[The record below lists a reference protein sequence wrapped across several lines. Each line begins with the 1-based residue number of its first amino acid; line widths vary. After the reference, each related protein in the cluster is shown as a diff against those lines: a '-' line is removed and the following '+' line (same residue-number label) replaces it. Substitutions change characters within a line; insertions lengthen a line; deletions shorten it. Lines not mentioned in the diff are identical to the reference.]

1 MRMFGFPPVFDHKII
16 SFVLLSKPNLLFET
30 NKAQKHN
37 IMIRN
42 DKQPQD
48 VEVVACGNCWLRVIG
63 WGNGE
68 LVVDDLHFFL
78 SSSDRP

>member
-1 MRMFGFPPVFDHKII
+1 MFGFPPVLDHKII
-16 SFVLLSKPNLLFET
+16 FFRSLIKTEPFVR

-48 VEVVACGNCWLRVIG
+48 VEVIACGNCWLRVIG